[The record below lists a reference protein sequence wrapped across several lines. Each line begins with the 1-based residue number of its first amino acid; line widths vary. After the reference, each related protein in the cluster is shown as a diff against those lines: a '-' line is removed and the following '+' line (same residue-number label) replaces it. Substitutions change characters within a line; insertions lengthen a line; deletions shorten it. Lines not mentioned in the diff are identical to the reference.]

1 MKKVFGII
9 LLALFV
15 LPLCAQEHTNV
26 LKIHAGYGRQ
36 IDTYLS
42 PMAYRGWQLG
52 LGNGWMVRLSSVRM
66 YDRDKKDIENGIEP
80 DIRITMSSSDQDDII
95 EQAILTIRL
104 QKMEKN

>member
-1 MKKVFGII
+1 METKYF
-9 LLALFV
+9 FV
-15 LPLCAQEHTNV
+15 T
-26 LKIHAGYGRQ
+26 
-36 IDTYLS
+36 
-42 PMAYRGWQLG
+42 
-52 LGNGWMVRLSSVRM
+52 GNEWMVRLSSVRM